1 MGDFDGFVIY
11 SKKDGG
17 FIPFGVVSSNNE
29 CHAVSNYIPSSVKEV
44 VLEVEDVRFFKHGGI
59 DIKATLRALIV
70 NIICGHIVQGGS
82 TITQQLARNILKDNS
97 KTICRK
103 LKEFVLAIK
112 LERKYSKEEILNLY
126 FNHVYFGKNLR
137 GIRAAG
143 LYYFQKEVNQLSH
156 AQLLFLIT
164 ILRGPNFYT
173 NNLEQAKKRYLCISK
188 KMMSIDVI
196 SNSSYNKLT
205 KSYPQILYN
214 QLFVVRPASLPF
226 IVEKIN
232 NKSKTLFSSINSDIQ
247 THVAKNVWESN
258 YPMSIIAIRNKKV
271 VAFSSS
277 YGSDYVFT
285 NKTNV
290 GSTLKPFI
298 YSFLRKQGVNKY
310 EVFPST
316 YNNQNWDVREASS
329 FKDSL
334 SLDDALF
341 FSNNNV
347 FINASGKVGIEKVL
361 KYLSELLNKPY
372 SSFTLSSLLG
382 ATEDGISLY
391 ELCYVYSTFFSHDVL
406 KDGIKADCFQIL
418 NDIFKNKLDLDI
430 NNVFLKTGTTNN
442 NTERF
447 AVFGNTELTFAVL
460 RNENPINDYTKE
472 GGFIY
477 EIRKICS
484 DIFNHRKKSTREW
497 I

>member
-1 MGDFDGFVIY
+1 MEDFDGFVIY
-11 SKKDGG
+11 SKKYGG
-17 FIPFGVVSSNNE
+17 YIPFGVTSSNNE
-29 CHAVSNYIPSSVKEV
+29 CHAITNYIPSSLKEV
-44 VLEVEDVRFFKHGGI
+44 VVEIEDVRFFKHRGI
-59 DIKATLRALIV
+59 DIKAILRALIV
-70 NIICGHIVQGGS
+70 NIIFGRIVQGGS
-82 TITQQLARNILKDNS
+82 TITQQLARNLLKDNS
-97 KTICRK
+97 KTIFRK
-103 LKEFVLAIK
+103 LKESVLALK
-112 LERKYSKEEILNLY
+112 LERKYSKEEILDLY
-126 FNHVYFGKNLR
+126 FNHIYFGKNLR
-137 GIRAAG
+137 GIRTAG

-164 ILRGPNFYT
+164 ILRGPNFYSQ
-173 NNLEQAKKRYLCISK
+173 NLEQAKRRYLFISK
-188 KMMSIDVI
+188 KMVFMDVI
-196 SNSSYNKLT
+196 SSSSYNKLI

-214 QLFVVRPASLPF
+214 QLVVVRPASLPF
-226 IVEKIN
+226 IVEKVN
-232 NKSKTLFSSINSDIQ
+232 NKSKTLFSSINTEIQ
-247 THVAKNVWESN
+247 ALVVKNVRESK

-277 YGSDYVFT
+277 YGTDYVFT

-298 YSFLRKQGVNKY
+298 YCFLREQGINKY

-334 SLDDALF
+334 SIDNALY

-361 KYLSELLNKPY
+361 KYLSNLLNKPL

-391 ELCYVYSTFFSHDVL
+391 ELCSVYSTFFSQDI
-406 KDGIKADCFQIL
+406 KDGIKFDCLRIL
-418 NDIFKNKLDLDI
+418 NDIFRNKLDLDI

-447 AVFGNTELTFAVL
+447 AVFGNVELTFAVL
-460 RNENPINDYTKE
+460 RNENPINDYSKE

-477 EIRKICS
+477 DIKKIFS
-484 DIFNHRKKSTREW
+484 SIFNLQKKRTREW